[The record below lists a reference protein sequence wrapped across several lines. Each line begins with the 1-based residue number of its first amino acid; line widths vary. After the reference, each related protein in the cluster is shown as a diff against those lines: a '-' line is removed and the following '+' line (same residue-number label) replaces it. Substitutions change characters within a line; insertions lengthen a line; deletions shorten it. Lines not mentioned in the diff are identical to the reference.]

1 MMARVRLLVLA
12 LAAVLLAGCV
22 PLSPITSITGS
33 GHPTT
38 VEFDLAGFSKVD
50 AGSAFRVEITQG
62 DGYSV
67 SVTVDDNLVDRLDVT
82 KSGDTLRI
90 YLKPSTSIH
99 NVNMSAKVTMP
110 DLTGLDLSGA
120 TRTTIAGFSSGKSLD
135 AEVSGASR
143 LQGDIKSGNARFDLS
158 GASQMD
164 LQGSAGNLDLTVS
177 GASTATLDGFES
189 KNTSV
194 EASGASHA
202 TVNAS
207 GALNVEASGAS
218 SVTYVGQPAN
228 LKVNTSGASTVR
240 QK

>member
-1 MMARVRLLVLA
+1 MIIARVLA
-12 LAAVLLAGCV
+12 LALVAVLLVGCV
-22 PLSPITSITGS
+22 PLGPTTSITGS
-33 GHPTT
+33 GHPMTKD
-38 VEFDLAGFSKVD
+38 FDLAGFTKVA
-50 AGSAFRVEITQG
+50 AGSAFQVEITQG

-90 YLKPSTSIH
+90 YLKPSTSIR

-110 DLTGLDLSGA
+110 ELTGLDLSGA
-120 TRTTIAGFSSGKSLD
+120 TRTNIAGFSSGKSLD
-135 AEVSGASR
+135 IKVSGASR
-143 LQGDIKSGNARFDLS
+143 LQGDIKSGNARFDVS
-158 GASQMD
+158 GASTMD

-177 GASTATLDGFES
+177 GASTATLDEFAS

-207 GALNVEASGAS
+207 GTLNVEASGAS